1 MASEKKINALKIL
14 PYTISICCL
23 VLFDIILL
31 IGIFDNSLRGLM
43 LSSQIILPGVA
54 VAGLSAMVLNPTLY
68 GKIQLLLSKSINKD
82 IPAESEVTNPKK
94 LERATVI
101 QLFITIFLLFINTKM
116 IYQISDL
123 PRTSGDTIDFILGSA
138 YHPLSLEFWTA
149 YKPPLLPLLIRIL
162 GYTNAEIFRH
172 ELLDDIAN
180 IQLIISAA
188 AWSIFALS
196 VSFHLKKRESK
207 LLAFAV
213 ILFFSATLDISLWDR
228 LTLSESLSI
237 SFFALWMAASS
248 SLLYILYKPIKSV
261 VVRISF
267 LVVFTVITFLYAN
280 ARDTNIYFVVLI
292 EGLLLLWFT
301 ILRQNYMLR
310 QKLFIVVA
318 LVVAALFILHSYVYD
333 VSNRWHP
340 VIMDI
345 MTDRLSNDP
354 DAISFFVDEGMP
366 PVEDILANHAYPDFH
381 SFLDSRRF
389 QVLGGTGA
397 DVFNTWFAD
406 YSKKTYISYLLHNPI
421 NTLTEP
427 LKNWKKM
434 ILENNYEYREPNGTL
449 SRRIQW
455 LTKLLYPYNQIVLLG
470 LFSAVIGF
478 FAFSFRTNQ
487 VINPLWFLV
496 SGLLLTMPLLMILI
510 WVGGSLEVP
519 RHAFQISMQFRLA
532 LWMGL
537 ILGVDLLPSGRKI
550 PGAQES

>member
-1 MASEKKINALKIL
+1 MVSEKKINALKIL

-31 IGIFDNSLRGLM
+31 IGIFDNPLRGLM

-54 VAGLSAMVLNPTLY
+54 VVGLSAMVLNPTLY

-82 IPAESEVTNPKK
+82 IPAESEVINPKK
-94 LERATVI
+94 FELATVI

-162 GYTNAEIFRH
+162 GYTNAEIFQH

-196 VSFHLKKRESK
+196 VSLHLKKRESK

-237 SFFALWMAASS
+237 SFFALWMAANS

-267 LVVFTVITFLYAN
+267 LVVFTVITF
-280 ARDTNIYFVVLI
+280 
-292 EGLLLLWFT
+292 
-301 ILRQNYMLR
+301 YMR
-310 QKLFIVVA
+310 
-318 LVVAALFILHSYVYD
+318 
-333 VSNRWHP
+333 
-340 VIMDI
+340 
-345 MTDRLSNDP
+345 
-354 DAISFFVDEGMP
+354 MP
-366 PVEDILANHAYPDFH
+366 E
-381 SFLDSRRF
+381 
-389 QVLGGTGA
+389 T
-397 DVFNTWFAD
+397 
-406 YSKKTYISYLLHNPI
+406 
-421 NTLTEP
+421 
-427 LKNWKKM
+427 
-434 ILENNYEYREPNGTL
+434 
-449 SRRIQW
+449 
-455 LTKLLYPYNQIVLLG
+455 
-470 LFSAVIGF
+470 
-478 FAFSFRTNQ
+478 
-487 VINPLWFLV
+487 
-496 SGLLLTMPLLMILI
+496 
-510 WVGGSLEVP
+510 
-519 RHAFQISMQFRLA
+519 QIS
-532 LWMGL
+532 
-537 ILGVDLLPSGRKI
+537 ILSF
-550 PGAQES
+550 